1 MKPTNESCMPGSCDY
16 WMVSQAAAKL
26 GSQASTLGARHIK
39 DGTLRLQFNREVSYY
54 ARGVVNDVSQG
65 NKSAEQGLKELKD
78 EQNSLLIQAR
88 DVALRG
94 AGVISGALQFA
105 VGAGICYASVGT
117 LCLFAGA
124 PMMLNGTNNIYE
136 NGRDLFENRTDTV
149 GPVRTGYRAIS
160 GILGK
165 GNCEADV
172 LYGIIDLSSSA
183 YGIGR
188 MVLKPDSWRLF
199 RYVKTDYIR
208 AYRQASAHGFAFDR
222 FMDIQNVKNMYGTCH
237 PSNE

>member
-1 MKPTNESCMPGSCDY
+1 MPGSCDY

-188 MVLKPDSWRLF
+188 MVLKPDS
-199 RYVKTDYIR
+199 
-208 AYRQASAHGFAFDR
+208 
-222 FMDIQNVKNMYGTCH
+222 
-237 PSNE
+237 

>member
-1 MKPTNESCMPGSCDY
+1 MKTTSESCMLGSCDY
-16 WMVSQAAAKL
+16 WMISQAAAKL

>member
-136 NGRDLFENRTDTV
+136 NGRDLFENRSDTV

-160 GILGK
+160 GMLGK

>member
-1 MKPTNESCMPGSCDY
+1 MPGSCDY

-94 AGVISGALQFA
+94 AGVISGAHQFA

-222 FMDIQNVKNMYGTCH
+222 FMDIQNVKNHVWHMPH
-237 PSNE
+237 F

>member
-208 AYRQASAHGFAFDR
+208 ACRQASAHGFAFDR

>member
-1 MKPTNESCMPGSCDY
+1 MKPTSKNCISNDCDY

>member
-1 MKPTNESCMPGSCDY
+1 MPGSCDY

-222 FMDIQNVKNMYGTCH
+222 FMDIQNVKNTYGTCH

>member
-1 MKPTNESCMPGSCDY
+1 MKTTSESCMLGSCDY
-16 WMVSQAAAKL
+16 WMISQAAAKL

-54 ARGVVNDVSQG
+54 ARGIVNDVSLG

-78 EQNSLLIQAR
+78 EQNSLLSQAR

-105 VGAGICYASVGT
+105 AGAGICYASVGT

-124 PMMLNGTNNIYE
+124 PMMLNGANNIYE
-136 NGRDLFENRTDTV
+136 SGRNLFENRSDTI
-149 GPVRTGYRAIS
+149 GPLRTVYRAAS
-160 GILGK
+160 GMLGK

-172 LYGIIDLSSSA
+172 AYGMVDLSSSA

-199 RYVKTDYIR
+199 RYVNTDYIR
-208 AYRQASAHGFAFDR
+208 AYRQASVHGFAFDR
-222 FMDIQNVKNMYGTCH
+222 FMDIQNVKNMYDTCH

>member
-1 MKPTNESCMPGSCDY
+1 MPGSCDY

-160 GILGK
+160 GMLGK

>member
-1 MKPTNESCMPGSCDY
+1 MRLIDDNCTPSSCDY
-16 WMVSQAAAKL
+16 WLVSDAARKL
-26 GSQASTLGARHIK
+26 GNQASTLGARHIK
-39 DGTLRLQFNREVSYY
+39 DGTLRLQFNREVAYY
-54 ARGVVNDVSQG
+54 AKSIVNDVSQG

-78 EQNSLLIQAR
+78 EQSSLLSQAR

-94 AGVISGALQFA
+94 ASTISGALQFA
-105 VGAGICYASVGT
+105 AGAGICYASVGT

-124 PMMLNGTNNIYE
+124 PMMLNGANNIYE
-136 NGRDLFENRTDTV
+136 NGRNLFENRTDTV

-160 GILGK
+160 GMLGK

-172 LYGIIDLSSSA
+172 AYGMIDLSSSA

-188 MVLKPDSWRLF
+188 MVLKPDAWRLF
-199 RYVKTDYIR
+199 RYVNTDYVR
-208 AYRQASAHGFAFDR
+208 GYQQATRGGFIFDR
-222 FMDIQNVKNMYGTCH
+222 LMDSATAKTMYSACH

>member
-1 MKPTNESCMPGSCDY
+1 MPGSCDY

-54 ARGVVNDVSQG
+54 ARGIVNDVSQG

-78 EQNSLLIQAR
+78 EQNSLLSQAR

-94 AGVISGALQFA
+94 ASAISGALQFA
-105 VGAGICYASVGT
+105 AGAGICYASVGT
-117 LCLFAGA
+117 LCLFAGT
-124 PMMLNGTNNIYE
+124 PMMLNGANNIYE
-136 NGRDLFENRTDTV
+136 NGRNLFENRNDTV

-160 GILGK
+160 GMLGK
-165 GNCEADV
+165 GNCEADMA
-172 LYGIIDLSSSA
+172 YGMVDLSSSA

-188 MVLKPDSWRLF
+188 MVLKPDAWRLF
-199 RYVKTDYIR
+199 RYVNTDYIR
-208 AYRQASAHGFAFDR
+208 AYRQASVHGFAFDR
-222 FMDIQNVKNMYGTCH
+222 FMDIQNVKNHVWHMPH
-237 PSNE
+237 F

>member
-1 MKPTNESCMPGSCDY
+1 MPGSCDY

>member
-1 MKPTNESCMPGSCDY
+1 MKPTSKNCISNDCDY

-136 NGRDLFENRTDTV
+136 NGRDLFENRSDTV

-160 GILGK
+160 GMLGK

-237 PSNE
+237 TSNE

>member
-1 MKPTNESCMPGSCDY
+1 MPGSCDY

-136 NGRDLFENRTDTV
+136 NGRDLFENRSDTV

-160 GILGK
+160 GMLGK

>member
-26 GSQASTLGARHIK
+26 GIQASTLGARHIK

-54 ARGVVNDVSQG
+54 ARGIVNDVSQG

-78 EQNSLLIQAR
+78 EQNSLLSQAR

-94 AGVISGALQFA
+94 ASVISGALQFA
-105 VGAGICYASVGT
+105 AGAGICYASVGT

-124 PMMLNGTNNIYE
+124 PMMLNGANNTYE
-136 NGRDLFENRTDTV
+136 SGRNLFENRSDTV
-149 GPVRTGYRAIS
+149 GPLRTGYRAVS
-160 GILGK
+160 GMLGK

-172 LYGIIDLSSSA
+172 AYGMVDLSSSA

-188 MVLKPDSWRLF
+188 MVLKPDAWRLF
-199 RYVKTDYIR
+199 RYVNTDYVR
-208 AYRQASAHGFAFDR
+208 GYQQAARGGFIFDR
-222 FMDIQNVKNMYGTCH
+222 LMDSATVKTMYSACH

>member
-78 EQNSLLIQAR
+78 EQNSLLTQAR

-160 GILGK
+160 GMLGK

>member
-1 MKPTNESCMPGSCDY
+1 MPGSCDY

-208 AYRQASAHGFAFDR
+208 AYRQASVHGFAFDR
-222 FMDIQNVKNMYGTCH
+222 FMDIQNIKNMYGTCH

>member
-1 MKPTNESCMPGSCDY
+1 MPGSCDY

-78 EQNSLLIQAR
+78 EQNSLLTQAR

>member
-188 MVLKPDSWRLF
+188 MVLKPDS
-199 RYVKTDYIR
+199 
-208 AYRQASAHGFAFDR
+208 
-222 FMDIQNVKNMYGTCH
+222 
-237 PSNE
+237 

>member
-160 GILGK
+160 GMLGK

>member
-1 MKPTNESCMPGSCDY
+1 MKPTSKNCISNDCDY

-136 NGRDLFENRTDTV
+136 NGRDLFENRSDTV

-160 GILGK
+160 GMLGK

>member
-1 MKPTNESCMPGSCDY
+1 MKPTSESCMLGSCDY

-54 ARGVVNDVSQG
+54 ARGIVNDVSQG

-78 EQNSLLIQAR
+78 EQNSLLSQAR

-94 AGVISGALQFA
+94 ASAISGALQFA
-105 VGAGICYASVGT
+105 AGAGICYASVGT
-117 LCLFAGA
+117 LCLFAGT
-124 PMMLNGTNNIYE
+124 PMMLNGANNIYE
-136 NGRDLFENRTDTV
+136 NGRNLFENRTDTV

-160 GILGK
+160 GMLGN

-172 LYGIIDLSSSA
+172 AYGMIDLSSSA

-188 MVLKPDSWRLF
+188 MVLKPDAWRLF
-199 RYVKTDYIR
+199 RYVNTDYVR
-208 AYRQASAHGFAFDR
+208 GYQQATRGGFIFDR
-222 FMDIQNVKNMYGTCH
+222 LMDSVSAKNMYGACY

>member
-1 MKPTNESCMPGSCDY
+1 MPGSCDY

-237 PSNE
+237 TSNE